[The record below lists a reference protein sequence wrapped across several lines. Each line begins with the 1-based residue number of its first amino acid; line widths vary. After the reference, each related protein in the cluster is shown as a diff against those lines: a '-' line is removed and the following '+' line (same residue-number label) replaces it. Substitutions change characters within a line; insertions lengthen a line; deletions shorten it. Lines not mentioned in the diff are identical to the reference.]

1 MKKKEVRNN
10 GVFGNLISKLE
21 TFGPLAAVKRSHIII
36 FVIVWNVLCGIG
48 VLLNGG
54 TGEIT
59 QPAGMF
65 MMALAGA
72 YASFCG
78 FAPVFSQRIRARW
91 CKEDA
96 DFKAVRSQFLVC
108 GAIAALVCAVGVIC
122 FVRT

>member
-1 MKKKEVRNN
+1 MKKQETPNG
-10 GVFGNLISKLE
+10 GVFGNLISKCE
-21 TFGPLAAVKRSHIII
+21 TFGPLVAVNRSYIIM

-48 VLLNGG
+48 VVLNGG

-59 QPAGMF
+59 KPAGMF

-72 YASFCG
+72 YAAFCG

-96 DFKAVRSQFLVC
+96 DFNAVRSQFLVC
-108 GAIAALVCAVGVIC
+108 GAISALVCAIGVIM
-122 FVRT
+122 FARA